1 MFFLYMDV
9 LFERRK
15 IMNVGITDFES
26 IIKAGYDNIAGIVVM
41 QSGEKVYEGYF
52 DGHTAED
59 TIHIVHP

>member
-1 MFFLYMDV
+1 
-9 LFERRK
+9 
-15 IMNVGITDFES
+15 MNVGITDFES